1 MKRQGEGA
9 LQHSIRLALE
19 ALGHIVIRV
28 QSGKVQLGT
37 GAQSRWVHLAMKG
50 TPDLLVLG
58 RDGKATW
65 LEVKLPTG
73 KVSPAQMAWHS
84 WARTYGHRVAVV
96 RSVSE
101 ALAAAKA

>member
-1 MKRQGEGA
+1 MRRQGEGA

-19 ALGHIVIRV
+19 APGHMVIRV
-28 QSGKVQLGT
+28 QSGNVNLGT
-37 GAQSRWVHLAMKG
+37 TAKPRWMRLAQKG

-58 RDGKATW
+58 RDGKTTW

-73 KVSPAQMAWHS
+73 KVSPTQITWHS
-84 WARTYGHRVAVV
+84 WALAWGHRVAVV

-101 ALAAAKA
+101 ALAAVKA